1 MNSRIFFA
9 AVMELVI
16 TIMLWM
22 LFISMAGMRPVQ
34 MAMSSALTAMMLMG
48 IKRFD
53 HETKVKAKS
62 ER

>member
-9 AVMELVI
+9 AVIELVI

-53 HETKVKAKS
+53 HKTKVKARS

>member
-1 MNSRIFFA
+1 M
-9 AVMELVI
+9 

-34 MAMSSALTAMMLMG
+34 MAMSSVLTAMMLMG

-53 HETKVKAKS
+53 HETKVKARS

>member
-1 MNSRIFFA
+1 
-9 AVMELVI
+9 MELVI

-53 HETKVKAKS
+53 HETKVKARS